1 MSGAPVRVLVVDDA
15 AYMRAMIRDILI
27 NTGGYE
33 VVAEAASGKEA
44 VRLYEEL
51 RPAMV
56 TMDIVLPGLDG
67 IQATRRI
74 LTIDPEA
81 VIVMCSALGQE
92 ALVLESIAAGARD
105 FIVKPFT
112 PDKVLRVLETL
123 FPVP

>member
-1 MSGAPVRVLVVDDA
+1 MRVLVVDDA
-15 AYMRAMIRDILI
+15 AYMRSMIRDILI

-33 VVAEAASGKEA
+33 VVGEASTGKEA
-44 VRLYEEL
+44 VQLYEAL
-51 RPAMV
+51 HPAIV

-74 LTIDPEA
+74 LEIDPKA
-81 VIVMCSALGQE
+81 IIIMCSALGQE

-112 PDKVLRVLETL
+112 PDKVLRVLEAL
-123 FPVP
+123 FPAP